1 MHTVGVASTRNRHAG
16 RLLKS
21 WRLDQGLS
29 PEQLAW
35 ELARAQRGHVSGRQ
49 IRRIENEGV
58 VPTPRVMFML
68 ASHFGAKPSDV
79 WHRELKVA

>member
-1 MHTVGVASTRNRHAG
+1 VASTRNRHAG

-21 WRLDQGLS
+21 WRLDRGLS

-35 ELARAQRGHVSGRQ
+35 EIAQAKLGFISGRQ
-49 IRRIENEGV
+49 IRRIEAEGI
-58 VPTPRVMFML
+58 VPTPRVMFAL

-79 WHRELKVA
+79 WHREVARA

>member
-1 MHTVGVASTRNRHAG
+1 MASTRNRHAG

-21 WRLDQGLS
+21 WRLDRGLS

-35 ELARAQRGHVSGRQ
+35 EIAAAKRGFVSGRQ
-49 IRRIENEGV
+49 IRRIEAEGI

-68 ASHFGAKPSDV
+68 AQHFGTSPSQI
-79 WHRELKVA
+79 WHREVMTA